1 MIKLAPL
8 YFETRYPSSRIDP
21 TRCGMT
27 IKIIRAVAMPFELCA
42 ALKIQTSI
50 LALAII
56 TFRGALKSIVRRA
69 IIITIAVIRAL
80 NRRD

>member
-1 MIKLAPL
+1 
-8 YFETRYPSSRIDP
+8 
-21 TRCGMT
+21 MT
-27 IKIIRAVAMPFELCA
+27 IKIIRAAAMPFELCI
-42 ALKIQTSI
+42 ALKIQASI

-69 IIITIAVIRAL
+69 IIVTIAVIRAL